1 MSQYALMPYSDYENA
16 CDAIRSKTGSNSLIT
31 SDLLASEISSMQGG
45 TSVSDGIVV
54 TARDSNGYATEA
66 ELYHNG
72 TIYPYQF
79 WQGYKASS
87 WTLATD
93 GIWKELSTLTVK
105 GKPKNLKAFC
115 LSNLFNADIVGDFS
129 EVVYIDGDES
139 TSKTG
144 TTGIFNSSAIESI
157 SLDSLSYL
165 CGSTFVNC
173 KALRNVFC
181 PKVINV
187 WSKWDAGASRATF
200 GNCTALE
207 SVQIG
212 SASYGVAF
220 LSNQAFLGCSQN
232 GLTITVYTN
241 GAYADT
247 ALANARNGAI
257 NATIIIKASEDTS
270 YSGASYAAGNTL
282 ISSEVSE

>member
-1 MSQYALMPYSDYENA
+1 MSIDLNKPIKSVICNDTE
-16 CDAIRSKTGSNSLIT
+16 IPLVGIT
-31 SDLLASEISSMQGG
+31 
-45 TSVSDGIVV
+45 DGIVV
-54 TARDSNGYATEA
+54 KARNADGYATEA

-93 GIWKELSTLTVK
+93 GVWKDLSSLTIK
-105 GKPKNLKAFC
+105 GKPTSLKAFC

-139 TSKTG
+139 TSKAG

-200 GNCTALE
+200 GNCTALQ

-212 SASYGVAF
+212 SVSYGVVL
-220 LSNQAFLGCSQN
+220 LSNQAFLGCTQN

-247 ALANARNGAI
+247 ALANARNGAT
-257 NATIIIKASEDTS
+257 NATIVIKASEDTT
-270 YSGASYAAGNTL
+270 YNGTAYNAGDTM
-282 ISSEVSE
+282 ITSEVA